1 MLVAGLAV
9 SVTAQRPDAS
19 AVVIGLEHRLAQA
32 WVSRDRPF
40 IDGLLA
46 SDWTVTDPSGRIL
59 TKQQVLDETF
69 SSTERRIDAMSVD
82 DIRVRVLDDV
92 AVATGRTRATGT
104 YQGQKSNVLLRFTD
118 VFHFRE
124 GRWQIVASQGTLI
137 AP

>member
-1 MLVAGLAV
+1 
-9 SVTAQRPDAS
+9 VTAQRPDAS
-19 AVVIGLEHRLAQA
+19 AVVIDLEHRLAQA

-69 SSTERRIDAMSVD
+69 SSTERRSMPCRSTTSGF
-82 DIRVRVLDDV
+82 RCWTTWRGH
-92 AVATGRTRATGT
+92 GRTRATGT

-118 VFHFRE
+118 VFHFRD